1 MSTERNPVVAL
12 LASSPVLMFA
22 EQQQDFIG
30 AAVAALG
37 KNERIDE
44 MLAESNV
51 AADNFWPEPDS
62 WRAAYRPYIIQ
73 DGVLHIPVRGI
84 LLHNFPW
91 QDGAWATGYEY
102 IQRAFERGCADF
114 SAGNIKG
121 IAFIGHSGGGMVS
134 GCWDAVDR
142 MVAAKESCGVP
153 VRAFATEFM
162 YSAAYGVASVAD
174 EIWVTRSG
182 GVGSIGTLRT
192 HADWTAFN
200 DKMGVKYTFVATGKL
215 KAEGHPDKQLTAET
229 IKRWE
234 AEVAELNEIF
244 VAAVSRSRGL
254 DAQAILDFEA
264 ATFTASQALSNGLA
278 DKIGSLDDALA
289 AYAADLSSTSQGDE
303 QMSTQDTAADTQAAI
318 TAAVADANR
327 LAEQNQASAIAAAV
341 TAEKDRM
348 SGILALDEA
357 TGRETLANHFAM
369 KTSMSVE
376 DAKAALAAAPLAA
389 APAVAETP
397 ATDPLAS
404 AMTATGGGTGV
415 GADAGNDAEADPV
428 SAQIAADKALAAS
441 VGLKGHTAPAGK

>member
-1 MSTERNPVVAL
+1 VSTDRNPVVAL
-12 LASSPVLMFA
+12 LSSNPTMMFA
-22 EQQQDFIG
+22 ADRLDFIT
-30 AAVAALG
+30 AAVAALAQ
-37 KNERIDE
+37 NQHIDE

-62 WRAAYRPYIIQ
+62 WRAAYRPYVIQ
-73 DGVLHIPVRGI
+73 DGILHIPVRGM

-91 QDGAWATGYEY
+91 ADGAWATGYEY
-102 IQRAFERGCADF
+102 IQRAFERGCEDF
-114 SAGNIKG
+114 TAGNIKG

-142 MVAAKESCGVP
+142 MVAAKEASGVP

-192 HADWTAFN
+192 HGDWTAYN
-200 DKMGVKYTFVATGKL
+200 AQLGVKYTFIATGKL
-215 KAEGHPDKQLTAET
+215 KAEGHPDKQLTPET

-254 DAQAILDFEA
+254 DAQVILDFEA

-289 AYAADLSSTSQGDE
+289 AYAADLSSTSSGDE

-318 TAAVADANR
+318 DAAVN
-327 LAEQNQASAIAAAV
+327 
-341 TAEKDRM
+341 AEKTRAAEAQATAVANAVAAEKQRVA
-348 SGILALDEA
+348 GITGCDEA
-357 TGRETLANHFAM
+357 KGREALANHFAM
-369 KTSMSVE
+369 NTAMSVD
-376 DAKAALAAAPLAA
+376 DAKAALAVAPVAA
-389 APAVAETP
+389 APVPAAPVAQGDALDAAMAATGAGPNVGAET
-397 ATDPLAS
+397 AAAS
-404 AMTATGGGTGV
+404 TEAKEEDGS
-415 GADAGNDAEADPV
+415 ADL
-428 SAQIAADKALAAS
+428 ALAKA
-441 VGLKGHTAPAGK
+441 AGIKL

>member
-1 MSTERNPVVAL
+1 MSTDRNPVVAL
-12 LASSPVLMFA
+12 LSSNPTMMFA
-22 EQQQDFIG
+22 ADRLDFIT
-30 AAVAALG
+30 AAVAALAQ
-37 KNERIDE
+37 NQHIDE

-62 WRAAYRPYIIQ
+62 WRAAYRPYVIQ
-73 DGVLHIPVRGI
+73 DGILHIPVRGM

-91 QDGAWATGYEY
+91 ADGSWATGYEY
-102 IQRAFERGCADF
+102 IQRAFERGCEDF
-114 SAGNIKG
+114 TAGNIKG

-142 MVAAKESCGVP
+142 MVAAKEASGVP

-192 HADWTAFN
+192 HGDWTAYN
-200 DKMGVKYTFVATGKL
+200 AQLGVKYTFIATGKL
-215 KAEGHPDKQLTAET
+215 KAEGHPDKQLTPET

-318 TAAVADANR
+318 TAAVAEANAR
-327 LAEQNQASAIAAAV
+327 AAEAQTSAIAAAV

-348 SGILALDEA
+348 SGILALEEA

-369 KTSMSVE
+369 KTTMSVA
-376 DAKAALAAAPLAA
+376 DAQAALAAAPLAA
-389 APAVAETP
+389 APVATAETP
-397 ATDPLAS
+397 TDPLAT

-415 GADAGNDAEADPV
+415 GADAGNDAEVDSV
-428 SAQIAADKALAAS
+428 SAQIAADRALAAS
-441 VGLKGHTAPAGK
+441 VGLKGHNAPAGK